1 MHPAKTE
8 VRFKDAGLIR
18 SMIVGGLRAALAE
31 AAPRLDHGG
40 GKLWPRFAPDIWGVI
55 WAAIWAM
62 PGGRAILPRR
72 KISKRR

>member
-31 AAPRLDHGG
+31 AGHRASTTVAGQTMAAFRYGHMGG
-40 GKLWPRFAPDIWGVI
+40 NMGDA
-55 WAAIWAM
+55 
-62 PGGRAILPRR
+62 GRQGISPRR
-72 KISKRR
+72 RTFKRR